1 MGGREQPPVHE
12 VNGLLLAVLLIL
24 LNGFFVAAEFA
35 LVRLRGTHAR
45 TLAQEHGL
53 RGRVLLRLHRR
64 LDAYLSA
71 TQLGI
76 TIASLGIGWVGEPSL
91 AYLLQPVFRAA
102 GLRDPVALRSV
113 SFATGFVLISFLV
126 IVIGELV
133 PKSLAIRKVERV
145 SLWTGMPLYAF
156 YWLMYP
162 AIWVLNGATRIVLR
176 LFALR
181 VDQPAGDAPHS
192 RDELAMIL
200 ALSQAQ
206 GTLGQRTGDILD
218 RTLDFTELTAGDLMR
233 PAADM
238 VCLMLDDS
246 PEAIRQVMMNHRF
259 TRYPVCEGDRQHVV
273 GLLHVKDAFAALSR
287 YPDLREIKKLLRPLP
302 AVGKALPA
310 MDLLTH
316 FRSGHPHFALV
327 VDDLGTITGFVTLD
341 HVLESLLGAIPDEFR
356 HQRQEW
362 RRQPD
367 GSWVGSG
374 SLSLY
379 SLERSLHIDIDE
391 ETADTIG
398 GLVMHQLERVPEE
411 GERVA
416 FPSFDVVVLRKKGP
430 RIVLV
435 RVIPHPLQTE
445 SDWLS

>member
-1 MGGREQPPVHE
+1 MHE
-12 VNGLLLAVLLIL
+12 INGLLLAALLIL

-35 LVRLRGTHAR
+35 LVRLRSTHAR
-45 TLAQEHGL
+45 TLAQEYGL
-53 RGRVLLRLHRR
+53 RGRILMRMHRR
-64 LDAYLSA
+64 LDVYLSA

-76 TIASLGIGWVGEPSL
+76 TIASLGIGWVGEPTV
-91 AYLLQPVFRAA
+91 ARLLQPLFRIF
-102 GLRDPVALRSV
+102 GMTDHTLLKSV
-113 SFATGFVLISFLV
+113 SFAVGFALISFVV

-133 PKSLAIRKVERV
+133 PKSLAIRKVEAV
-145 SLWTGMPLYAF
+145 SLWTGAPLYAF

-181 VDQPAGDAPHS
+181 VDQHAGDAPHS

-233 PAADM
+233 PAAEM
-238 VCLMLDDS
+238 VCLMLEDS
-246 PEAIRQVMMNHRF
+246 PEEIRQVMMRHRF

-287 YPDLREIKKLLRPLP
+287 RPDLGDMRQLLRPLP
-302 AVGKALPA
+302 SVGKALPA

-316 FRSGHPHFALV
+316 FRSGHTHFALV

-362 RRQPD
+362 RRRLD

-398 GLVMHQLERVPEE
+398 GLVMRQLERVPEE

-416 FPSFDVVVLRKKGP
+416 FTDFDVVVLRKNGP
-430 RIVLV
+430 RITLV
-435 RVIPHPLQTE
+435 QVIPHLDQPE
-445 SDWLS
+445 SDWFS

>member
-1 MGGREQPPVHE
+1 MHE
-12 VNGLLLAVLLIL
+12 INGLLLAVLLIL

-35 LVRLRGTHAR
+35 LVRLRSTHAR

-53 RGRVLLRLHRR
+53 RGRILMRMHRR
-64 LDAYLSA
+64 LDVYLSA

-76 TIASLGIGWVGEPSL
+76 TIASLGIGWVGEPTV
-91 AYLLQPVFRAA
+91 ARLLQPLFRIF
-102 GLRDPVALRSV
+102 GMTDHTLLKSV
-113 SFATGFVLISFLV
+113 SFAVGFALISFVV

-133 PKSLAIRKVERV
+133 PKSLAIRKVEAV
-145 SLWTGMPLYAF
+145 SLWTGAPLYAF

-181 VDQPAGDAPHS
+181 VDQHAGDAPHS

-233 PAADM
+233 PAAEM
-238 VCLMLDDS
+238 VCLMLEDS
-246 PEAIRQVMMNHRF
+246 PEEIRQVMMRHRF

-287 YPDLREIKKLLRPLP
+287 RPDLGDMRQLLRPLP
-302 AVGKALPA
+302 SVGKALPA

-362 RRQPD
+362 RRRLD

-398 GLVMHQLERVPEE
+398 GLVMRQLERVPEE

-416 FPSFDVVVLRKKGP
+416 FTDFDVVVLRKNGP
-430 RIVLV
+430 RITLV
-435 RVIPHPLQTE
+435 QVIPHLDQPE
-445 SDWLS
+445 SDWFS

>member
-1 MGGREQPPVHE
+1 MTEA
-12 VNGLLLAVLLIL
+12 NGLLLAALLIL

-35 LVRLRGTHAR
+35 LVRLRSTHAR

-53 RGRVLLRLHRR
+53 RGRILVRMHGR

-76 TIASLGIGWVGEPSL
+76 TFASLGIGWIGEP
-91 AYLLQPVFRAA
+91 AMARLLEPVLVFFGVRNPAI
-102 GLRDPVALRSV
+102 LQSVALALGFALV
-113 SFATGFVLISFLV
+113 SFVV

-133 PKSLAIRKVERV
+133 PKSLAIRKVEAV
-145 SLWTGMPLYAF
+145 SLWTGAPLYAF

-181 VDQPAGDAPHS
+181 LDQHAGDAPHS

-238 VCLMLDDS
+238 ICLMREDS
-246 PEAIRQVMMNHRF
+246 TAETRTLMLRHRF
-259 TRYPVCEGDRQHVV
+259 TRYPVCEGDRQHVI
-273 GLLHVKDAFAALSR
+273 GLLHVKDAFARLAR
-287 YPDLREIKKLLRPLP
+287 HGDLGDLKNLLRPLP
-302 AVGKALPA
+302 SVNKALPA
-310 MDLLTH
+310 MDLLSH

-341 HVLESLLGAIPDEFR
+341 HVLESLLGVIPDEFR
-356 HQRQEW
+356 HQRKEW
-362 RRQPD
+362 QRRLD

-379 SLERSLHIDIDE
+379 SLERCLDRDIDE
-391 ETADTIG
+391 DAADTIG
-398 GLVMHQLERVPEE
+398 GLVMRQLDRVPEE
-411 GERVA
+411 GERVH
-416 FPSFDVVVLRKKGP
+416 FPDFDVLVLRKKGP
-430 RIVLV
+430 RITQVQ
-435 RVIPHPLQTE
+435 VIPHPPEDETE
-445 SDWLS
+445 WFS

>member
-1 MGGREQPPVHE
+1 MHE
-12 VNGLLLAVLLIL
+12 VNGLLLAALLIL

-35 LVRLRGTHAR
+35 LVRLRSTHAR
-45 TLAQEHGL
+45 TLAQEYGL
-53 RGRVLLRLHRR
+53 RGRILMRMHRR
-64 LDAYLSA
+64 LDVYLSA

-76 TIASLGIGWVGEPSL
+76 TIASLGIGWVGEPTV
-91 AYLLQPVFRAA
+91 ARLLQPLFRVF
-102 GLRDPVALRSV
+102 GMTDHTMLKSI
-113 SFATGFVLISFLV
+113 SFAVGFALISFVV

-133 PKSLAIRKVERV
+133 PKSLAIRKVEAV
-145 SLWTGMPLYAF
+145 SLWTGAPLYAF

-181 VDQPAGDAPHS
+181 VDQHAGDAPHS

-233 PAADM
+233 PAAEM
-238 VCLMLDDS
+238 VCLMLEDS
-246 PEAIRQVMMNHRF
+246 PEEIRQVMMRHRF

-273 GLLHVKDAFAALSR
+273 GLLHVKDAFAALSKH
-287 YPDLREIKKLLRPLP
+287 PDLGDLKKLLRPLP
-302 AVGKALPA
+302 SVGKALSA

-341 HVLESLLGAIPDEFR
+341 HVLESLLGVIPDEFR

-362 RRQPD
+362 RRRLD

-398 GLVMHQLERVPEE
+398 GLVMRQLERVPEE

-416 FPSFDVVVLRKKGP
+416 FTDFDVVVLRKNGP
-430 RIVLV
+430 RIALV
-435 RVIPHPLQTE
+435 QVIPHPDQPE
-445 SDWLS
+445 SDWFS

>member
-1 MGGREQPPVHE
+1 MHE
-12 VNGLLLAVLLIL
+12 VNGLLLAALLIL

-35 LVRLRGTHAR
+35 LVRLRSTHAR
-45 TLAQEHGL
+45 TLAQEYGL
-53 RGRVLLRLHRR
+53 RGRILMRMHRR
-64 LDAYLSA
+64 LDVYLSA

-76 TIASLGIGWVGEPSL
+76 TIASLGIGWVGEPTV
-91 AYLLQPVFRAA
+91 ARLLQPLFRVF
-102 GLRDPVALRSV
+102 GMTDHTMLKSI
-113 SFATGFVLISFLV
+113 SFAVGFALISFVV

-133 PKSLAIRKVERV
+133 PKSLAIRKVEAV
-145 SLWTGMPLYAF
+145 SLWTGAPLYAF

-181 VDQPAGDAPHS
+181 VDQHAGDAPHS

-233 PAADM
+233 PAAEM
-238 VCLMLDDS
+238 VCLMLEDS
-246 PEAIRQVMMNHRF
+246 PEEIRQVMMRHRF

-287 YPDLREIKKLLRPLP
+287 RPDLGDMRQLLRPLP
-302 AVGKALPA
+302 SVGKALPA

-362 RRQPD
+362 RRRLD

-398 GLVMHQLERVPEE
+398 GLVMRQLERVPEE

-416 FPSFDVVVLRKKGP
+416 FTDFDVVVLRKNGP
-430 RIVLV
+430 RITLV
-435 RVIPHPLQTE
+435 QVIPHLDQPE
-445 SDWLS
+445 SDWFS

>member
-1 MGGREQPPVHE
+1 MHE
-12 VNGLLLAVLLIL
+12 VNGLLLAALLIL
-24 LNGFFVAAEFA
+24 LNGLFVAAEFA
-35 LVRLRGTHAR
+35 LVRLRSTHAR

-53 RGRVLLRLHRR
+53 RGRILMRMHHR

-76 TIASLGIGWVGEPSL
+76 TIASLGIGWVGEPTV
-91 AYLLQPVFRAA
+91 ARLLQPLFRTV
-102 GLRDPVALRSV
+102 GVTDPTALRSV
-113 SFATGFVLISFLV
+113 SFAAGFVLISFIV

-133 PKSLAIRKVERV
+133 PKSLAIRKVEAV
-145 SLWTGMPLYAF
+145 SLWTGAPLYAF

-181 VDQPAGDAPHS
+181 VDQHAGDAPHS

-233 PAADM
+233 PAAEM
-238 VCLMLDDS
+238 VCLMLEDS
-246 PEAIRQVMMNHRF
+246 PEEIRQVMMRHRF

-287 YPDLREIKKLLRPLP
+287 HPDLGDLKKLLRPLP
-302 AVGKALPA
+302 SVGKALSA

-341 HVLESLLGAIPDEFR
+341 HVLESLLGVIPDEFR
-356 HQRQEW
+356 HQRREW
-362 RRQPD
+362 RRRLD

-411 GERVA
+411 GERIA
-416 FPSFDVVVLRKKGP
+416 FSSFDVVVLRKKGP
-430 RIVLV
+430 RITLV
-435 RVIPHPLQTE
+435 QVIPHPDQPE
-445 SDWLS
+445 SDWFS

>member
-1 MGGREQPPVHE
+1 MHE
-12 VNGLLLAVLLIL
+12 INGLLLAALLIL

-35 LVRLRGTHAR
+35 LVRLRSTHAR
-45 TLAQEHGL
+45 TLAQEYGL
-53 RGRVLLRLHRR
+53 RGRILMRMHRR
-64 LDAYLSA
+64 LDVYLSA

-76 TIASLGIGWVGEPSL
+76 TIASLGIGWVGEPTV
-91 AYLLQPVFRAA
+91 ARLLQPLFRVF
-102 GLRDPVALRSV
+102 GMTDHTMLKSI
-113 SFATGFVLISFLV
+113 SFAVGFALISFVV

-133 PKSLAIRKVERV
+133 PKSLAIRKVEAV
-145 SLWTGMPLYAF
+145 SLWTGAPLYAF

-181 VDQPAGDAPHS
+181 VDQHAGDAPHS

-233 PAADM
+233 PAAEM
-238 VCLMLDDS
+238 VCLMLEDS
-246 PEAIRQVMMNHRF
+246 PEEIRQVMMRHRF

-273 GLLHVKDAFAALSR
+273 GLLHVKDAFAALSKH
-287 YPDLREIKKLLRPLP
+287 PDLSDLRQLLRPLP
-302 AVGKALPA
+302 SVGKALPA

-341 HVLESLLGAIPDEFR
+341 HVLESLLGVIPDEFR

-362 RRQPD
+362 RRRLD

-398 GLVMHQLERVPEE
+398 GLVMRQLERVPEE

-416 FPSFDVVVLRKKGP
+416 FTDFDVVVLRKNGP
-430 RIVLV
+430 RITLV
-435 RVIPHPLQTE
+435 QVIPHLDQPE
-445 SDWLS
+445 SDWFS

>member
-1 MGGREQPPVHE
+1 MHE
-12 VNGLLLAVLLIL
+12 INGLLLAALLIL

-35 LVRLRGTHAR
+35 LVRLRSTHAR
-45 TLAQEHGL
+45 TLAQEYGL
-53 RGRVLLRLHRR
+53 RGRILMRMHRR
-64 LDAYLSA
+64 LDVYLSA

-76 TIASLGIGWVGEPSL
+76 TIASLGIGWVGEPTV
-91 AYLLQPVFRAA
+91 ARLLQPLFRIF
-102 GLRDPVALRSV
+102 GMTDHTLLKSV
-113 SFATGFVLISFLV
+113 SFAVGFALISFVV

-133 PKSLAIRKVERV
+133 PKSLAIRKVEAV
-145 SLWTGMPLYAF
+145 SLWTGAPLYAF

-181 VDQPAGDAPHS
+181 VDQHAGDAPHS

-233 PAADM
+233 PAAEM
-238 VCLMLDDS
+238 VCLMLEDS
-246 PEAIRQVMMNHRF
+246 PEEIRQVMMRHRF

-287 YPDLREIKKLLRPLP
+287 RPDLGDMRQLLRPLP
-302 AVGKALPA
+302 SVGKALPA

-362 RRQPD
+362 RRRLD

-398 GLVMHQLERVPEE
+398 GLVMRQLERVPEE

-416 FPSFDVVVLRKKGP
+416 FTDFDVVVLRKNGP
-430 RIVLV
+430 RITLV
-435 RVIPHPLQTE
+435 QVIPHLDQPE
-445 SDWLS
+445 SDWFS

>member
-1 MGGREQPPVHE
+1 MHE
-12 VNGLLLAVLLIL
+12 INGLLLAALLIL

-35 LVRLRGTHAR
+35 LVRLRSTHAR
-45 TLAQEHGL
+45 TLAQEYGL
-53 RGRVLLRLHRR
+53 RGRILMRMHRR

-76 TIASLGIGWVGEPSL
+76 TIASLGIGWVGEPTV
-91 AYLLQPVFRAA
+91 ARLLQPLFRVF
-102 GLRDPVALRSV
+102 GMTDHTLLKSV
-113 SFATGFVLISFLV
+113 SFAVGFALISFVV

-133 PKSLAIRKVERV
+133 PKSLAIRKVEAV
-145 SLWTGMPLYAF
+145 SLWTGAPLYAF

-176 LFALR
+176 LFALGG
-181 VDQPAGDAPHS
+181 DQHAGDAPHS

-233 PAADM
+233 PAAEM
-238 VCLMLDDS
+238 VCLMLEDS
-246 PEAIRQVMMNHRF
+246 PEEIRQVMMHHRF
-259 TRYPVCEGDRQHVV
+259 TRYPVCDGDRQHVA

-287 YPDLREIKKLLRPLP
+287 HSDLGDLKQLLRPLP
-302 AVGKALPA
+302 SVGKALPA

-341 HVLESLLGAIPDEFR
+341 HVLESLLGVIPDEFR

-362 RRQPD
+362 RRRLD

-411 GERVA
+411 GERIT

-430 RIVLV
+430 RITLV
-435 RVIPHPLQTE
+435 QVIPHPDQPE
-445 SDWLS
+445 SDWFS

>member
-1 MGGREQPPVHE
+1 MRGWGSAPVHE
-12 VNGLLLAVLLIL
+12 VNGLLLAALLVF

-53 RGRVLLRLHRR
+53 RGRILVRMHRR

-71 TQLGI
+71 TQFGI
-76 TIASLGIGWVGEPSL
+76 TLASLGIGWVGEPTV
-91 AYLLQPVFRAA
+91 AHLLQPLFRVFGVMDQAV
-102 GLRDPVALRSV
+102 LKSV
-113 SFATGFVLISFLV
+113 SFAVGFALISFIV

-133 PKSLAIRKVERV
+133 PKSLAIRKVEIV
-145 SLWTGMPLYAF
+145 SLWTGAPLYVF

-162 AIWVLNGATRIVLR
+162 AIWVLNGATRVVLR
-176 LFALR
+176 FFALR
-181 VDQPAGDAPHS
+181 ADQQTSDAPHS

-206 GTLGQRTGDILD
+206 GTLGQRTGDILE

-233 PAADM
+233 PAAEM
-238 VCLMLDDS
+238 VCLMREDRT
-246 PEAIRQVMMNHRF
+246 EEIREVMMRHRF
-259 TRYPVCEGDRQHVV
+259 TRYPVCEGDRQHVI

-287 YPDLREIKKLLRPLP
+287 HPDLGDLKKLLRPLP
-302 AVGKALPA
+302 SVGKALPA

-356 HQRQEW
+356 HRRQEW
-362 RRQPD
+362 RQQPD

-379 SLERSLHIDIDE
+379 SLERSLAMDIDE
-391 ETADTIG
+391 EAADTIG

-411 GERVA
+411 GERIIFA
-416 FPSFDVVVLRKKGP
+416 DFDVVILRKKGP
-430 RIVLV
+430 RITLV
-435 RVIPHPLQTE
+435 QVFPHPDRDE
-445 SDWLS
+445 SDWFS

>member
-1 MGGREQPPVHE
+1 MHE
-12 VNGLLLAVLLIL
+12 VNGLLLAALLIL

-35 LVRLRGTHAR
+35 LVRLRSTHAR
-45 TLAQEHGL
+45 TLAQEYGL
-53 RGRVLLRLHRR
+53 RGRILMRMHRR
-64 LDAYLSA
+64 LDVYLSA

-76 TIASLGIGWVGEPSL
+76 TIASLGIGWVGEPTV
-91 AYLLQPVFRAA
+91 ARLLQPLFRVF
-102 GLRDPVALRSV
+102 GMTDHTMLKSI
-113 SFATGFVLISFLV
+113 SFAVGFALISFVV

-133 PKSLAIRKVERV
+133 PKSLAIRKVEAV
-145 SLWTGMPLYAF
+145 SLWTGAPLYAF

-181 VDQPAGDAPHS
+181 VDQHAGDAPHS

-233 PAADM
+233 PAAEM
-238 VCLMLDDS
+238 VCLMLEDS
-246 PEAIRQVMMNHRF
+246 PEEIRQVMMRHRF

-273 GLLHVKDAFAALSR
+273 GLLHVKDAFAALSKH
-287 YPDLREIKKLLRPLP
+287 PDLSDLRQLLRPLP
-302 AVGKALPA
+302 SVGKALPA

-341 HVLESLLGAIPDEFR
+341 HVLESLLGVIPDEFR

-362 RRQPD
+362 RRRLD

-398 GLVMHQLERVPEE
+398 GLVMRQLERVPEE

-416 FPSFDVVVLRKKGP
+416 FTDFDVVVLRKNGP
-430 RIVLV
+430 RITLV
-435 RVIPHPLQTE
+435 QVIPHLDQPE
-445 SDWLS
+445 SDWFS

>member
-1 MGGREQPPVHE
+1 MHE
-12 VNGLLLAVLLIL
+12 INGLLLAALLIL

-35 LVRLRGTHAR
+35 LVRLRSTHAR
-45 TLAQEHGL
+45 TLAQEYGL
-53 RGRVLLRLHRR
+53 RGRILMRMHRR
-64 LDAYLSA
+64 LDVYLSA

-76 TIASLGIGWVGEPSL
+76 TIASLGIGWVGEPTV
-91 AYLLQPVFRAA
+91 ARLLQPLFRVF
-102 GLRDPVALRSV
+102 GMTDHTMLKSI
-113 SFATGFVLISFLV
+113 SFAVGFALISFVV

-133 PKSLAIRKVERV
+133 PKSLAIRKVEAV
-145 SLWTGMPLYAF
+145 SLWTGAPLYAF

-181 VDQPAGDAPHS
+181 VDQHAGDAPHS

-233 PAADM
+233 PAAEM
-238 VCLMLDDS
+238 VCLMLEDS
-246 PEAIRQVMMNHRF
+246 PEEIRQVMMRHRF

-273 GLLHVKDAFAALSR
+273 GLLHVKDAFAALSKH
-287 YPDLREIKKLLRPLP
+287 PDRSDLKQLLRPLP
-302 AVGKALPA
+302 SVGKALPA

-362 RRQPD
+362 RRRLD

-391 ETADTIG
+391 DTADTIG
-398 GLVMHQLERVPEE
+398 GLVMRQLERVPEE

-416 FPSFDVVVLRKKGP
+416 FTDFDVVVLRKNGP
-430 RIVLV
+430 RITLV
-435 RVIPHPLQTE
+435 QVIPHPDQPE
-445 SDWLS
+445 SDWFS